1 MVCLHLFLG
10 DIVSTVFTKIEW
22 VAVDDDSD
30 IVLGFPRRCIVYRWQ
45 ALNDIC
51 PMLGADIGLV

>member
-1 MVCLHLFLG
+1 VSGLGERMVCLHLFLG

-30 IVLGFPRRCIVYRWQ
+30 IVLGFPRRCTVYRWQ
-45 ALNDIC
+45 AFNDI
-51 PMLGADIGLV
+51 